1 MRSKLLWALAA
12 LPSLVWTC
20 QAETISL
27 RGGAKIEADLLRQDN
42 AGVVVDLGYELLRI
56 PKDSVAKVEKDK
68 PAPGGA
74 PAAAA
79 PAGSLYSSD
88 SPKDKDVTHPV
99 ASFTPSVPLVQT
111 PKGLG
116 SGFFINRDGYLVTN
130 FHVIKGERHITVTRM
145 VQNGQDS
152 QRVVYKKIRIVA
164 VDPFHDLAVLKIE
177 DDIKDKIVPLTLAS
191 RETPSIGDSVYVIGN
206 PLGLER
212 TVTEGVL
219 SHAARNFGGNLY
231 LQIDAPVN
239 PGNSGG
245 PLFNSQ
251 GQVIGVINMGILAM
265 EGLNFAIPVRD
276 VKFLLDNLDA
286 YAFDANNPVSGY
298 VYPAPP
304 RNPGKGKNQK

>member
-12 LPSLVWTC
+12 LAPLAWTC
-20 QAETISL
+20 QAETICL
-27 RGGAKIEADLLRQDN
+27 RGGAKIEAEILKQDSGNLVLDLGYDLLR
-42 AGVVVDLGYELLRI
+42 V
-56 PKDSVAKVEKDK
+56 PKDSVTKVEKDK
-68 PAPGGA
+68 PAPGA
-74 PAAAA
+74 VAAAN
-79 PAGSLYSSD
+79 PVGSLYSSD
-88 SPKDKDVTHPV
+88 NPKDKDASHPV

-116 SGFFINRDGYLVTN
+116 SGFFINADGYLITN

-152 QRVVYKKIRIVA
+152 QRVIYKKIRIVA
-164 VDPFHDLAVLKIE
+164 VDPFHDLAVLKIDE
-177 DDIKDKIVPLTLAS
+177 DIKDKITPLTLAS
-191 RETPSIGDSVYVIGN
+191 RETPNIGDSVYVIGN

-212 TVTEGVL
+212 SVTEGVL

-231 LQIDAPVN
+231 LQVDAPVN

-245 PLFNSQ
+245 PLFNSH

-298 VYPAPP
+298 VYPEPP
-304 RNPGKGKNQK
+304 RKPGKAKK